1 MQATG
6 GMIDFC
12 RGIIDSNEDD
22 DDDDSEQDNNDDE
35 EGDNS
40 K

>member
-22 DDDDSEQDNNDDE
+22 DDDSEQDNDDND